1 MSNALPDEPLPD
13 AFWEGVQ
20 QFNQREFY
28 ACHDTLEAL
37 WIEATEPDKKFY
49 QGILQ
54 VAVALYHLG
63 NQNWRGA
70 VILMGEGMN
79 RLRSY
84 QPTYAG
90 IDIEHFLAQTFQLF
104 TTLQQTGP
112 EQVAAVMHQLGLPQ
126 LYDDSVEHPAGT
138 ASTRMIDPPESE
150 PPESEP
156 PETELLQSLAFPT
169 LQKVSG

>member
-1 MSNALPDEPLPD
+1 MSEASPDETLPD
-13 AFWEGVQ
+13 AFWQGVN

-54 VAVALYHLG
+54 IAVALYHLG

-70 VILMGEGMN
+70 VILMGEGMS
-79 RLRSY
+79 RLRGY
-84 QPTYAG
+84 QPAYAD
-90 IDIEHFLAQTFQLF
+90 IDIEHFLAQTLQLF
-104 TTLQQTGP
+104 IVLQQAGP
-112 EQVAAVMHQLGLPQ
+112 EQVMTVMQRLGLP
-126 LYDDSVEHPAGT
+126 LLHDGSDENHANRGSNTAISALETDS
-138 ASTRMIDPPESE
+138 
-150 PPESEP
+150 
-156 PETELLQSLAFPT
+156 LQILAFPT

>member
-1 MSNALPDEPLPD
+1 MNDASSNETLPDE
-13 AFWEGVQ
+13 FWQGVE

-70 VILMGEGMN
+70 VLLMGEGIN
-79 RLRSY
+79 RLRGY
-84 QPTYAG
+84 QPIYAA
-90 IDIEHFLAQTFQLF
+90 IDVEQFLTQTFQIL
-104 TTLQQTGP
+104 TTLQEAGP
-112 EQVAAVMHQLGLPQ
+112 DRVSVVMQQLGIR
-126 LYDDSVEHPAGT
+126 PAEDNVSGGE
-138 ASTRMIDPPESE
+138 R
-150 PPESEP
+150 
-156 PETELLQSLAFPT
+156 LQSLAFPT
-169 LQKVSG
+169 LQKVG

>member
-1 MSNALPDEPLPD
+1 MERLSEVLPDE
-13 AFWEGVQ
+13 FWHGVE
-20 QFNQREFY
+20 QFNQGEFY

-79 RLRSY
+79 RLRGY
-84 QPTYAG
+84 QPSYAG
-90 IDIEHFLAQTFQLF
+90 IDVEQFLAQTVLVF
-104 TTLQQTGP
+104 TILQQTGP
-112 EQVAAVMHQLGLPQ
+112 EQVITVIEQLGLEP
-126 LYDDSVEHPAGT
+126 LPEGVADDRSNLSADATT
-138 ASTRMIDPPESE
+138 A
-150 PPESEP
+150 
-156 PETELLQSLAFPT
+156 QSSADHASLRLPT
-169 LQKVSG
+169 LQTVSSEQTHF

>member
-1 MSNALPDEPLPD
+1 METLSALPDETLPD
-13 AFWEGVQ
+13 AFWHGVE

-70 VILMGEGMN
+70 VLLMGEGIS
-79 RLRSY
+79 RLRGY
-84 QPTYAG
+84 QPTYAA
-90 IDIEHFLAQTFQLF
+90 IDVEQFLAQTHQIL
-104 TTLQQTGP
+104 TTLQQSGP
-112 EQVAAVMHQLGLPQ
+112 DRVVVVMQQLGLLQP
-126 LYDDSVEHPAGT
+126 DDGLAKNCVNADHAGAIVTPA
-138 ASTRMIDPPESE
+138 AAPH
-150 PPESEP
+150 
-156 PETELLQSLAFPT
+156 LVFPT
-169 LQKVSG
+169 LQKVPD